1 MRKVNRLIAALL
13 VLPAC
18 AVAQPPA
25 DLGKARMGDAIG
37 TEADPAAAPV
47 PAGEG
52 NLPMGFYPKS
62 PCARPDKQTMGRPPE
77 PSNQAAMQAYNAK
90 VKTFNRNAVVFN
102 ACMKTYVERAQND
115 IKAIQD
121 TVHTAVVDANLH

>member
-1 MRKVNRLIAALL
+1 MRKVNWLVAALL
-13 VLPAC
+13 AMPAC

-25 DLGKARMGDAIG
+25 DLSKARMGDAVG
-37 TEADPAAAPV
+37 TEADSAAAPV

-52 NLPMGFYPKS
+52 NLPVGFYPKS
-62 PCARPDKQTMGRPPE
+62 PCAKPQAMGRPPE
-77 PSNQAAMQAYNAK
+77 LSNQAAMQAYNAR

-121 TVHTAVVDANLH
+121 IVHTAVADANLH